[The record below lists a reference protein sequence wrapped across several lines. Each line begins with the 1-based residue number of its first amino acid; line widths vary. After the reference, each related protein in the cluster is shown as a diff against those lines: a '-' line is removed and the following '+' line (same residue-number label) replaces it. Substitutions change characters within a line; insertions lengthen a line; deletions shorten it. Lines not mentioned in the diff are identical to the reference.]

1 MPDGASGLPADEIR
15 RAEQYL
21 QLRLAKDSF
30 IDFCQFMKPDP
41 NDPGNPD
48 ASLFQANPH
57 NILIAEALEKVER
70 GECLRY
76 AVSMPPQHGKSEE
89 ISRLFPPW
97 LVGRKPWLK
106 IMFGTYSQDFAN
118 SFGGEVREIMQA
130 ERYGMLFPKTVLRSD
145 SKAKDMLGIKDG
157 GQLAFLGRGGA
168 GTGKPADIFIID
180 DPIKDDEEAQS
191 PTIREK
197 VWQWFTKVAYTRCHG
212 ASAIVIVHTR
222 WNEDDLIGR
231 LLDTEHP
238 DHDPE
243 IARDWTYINIPAVI
257 MDPELAAALG
267 LELTVPTS
275 ERVIAEF
282 GDKPMCALWESRFS
296 LEHLA
301 SAHRLNSR
309 GFNALY
315 MGKPASEEGDYFR
328 KEQIIGYKPG
338 ELPKNLRVYSASDHA
353 LSEKQRADWSVI
365 GSVGVD
371 ENDHIW
377 VLPDLVWDKIQ
388 TDRAVE
394 EMIRLMKRPEPLK
407 TTSWFVEGD
416 LIKKSI
422 GPFLRKR
429 MREEKVYTPI
439 FEFSTTKGDKEFK
452 ARSIQGRMQ
461 MQMVHFPVFAHWFQR
476 AQNELLKFPNAAHD
490 DFVDFLALF
499 GLGLDREQGAS
510 VPNAASNN
518 FPKRGT
524 FAWLKAMTKRT
535 EQRTNYAVDQEG
547 W

>member
-1 MPDGASGLPADEIR
+1 MPGGANDRLRDAKR
-15 RAEQYL
+15 L
-21 QLRLAKDSF
+21 LKFRLAQDSF
-30 IDFCQFMKPDP
+30 IDFCQVMKPDP
-41 NDPGNPD
+41 GDPDNSD

-57 NILIAEALEKVER
+57 NILIAQALEKVER

-118 SFGGEVREIMQA
+118 DFGGAVREIIQS
-130 ERYGMLFPKTVLRSD
+130 EQYKVLFPGTVLRGD

-197 VWQWFTKVAYTRCHG
+197 VWQWFTKVAYTRCH
-212 ASAIVIVHTR
+212 AMSAIVIVHTR
-222 WNEDDLIGR
+222 WHEDDLIGR
-231 LLDTEHP
+231 LLDKDHP

-243 IARDWTYINIPAVI
+243 IAKDWAYISIPAVI
-257 MDPELAAALG
+257 TDPELADALG
-267 LELTVPTS
+267 LALTVPTNP
-275 ERVIAEF
+275 RIIAEF
-282 GDKPMCALWESRFS
+282 GEKPMCALWESRFS

-301 SAHRLNSR
+301 SAHRLNPR

-315 MGKPASEEGDYFR
+315 QGRPSSEEGDYFR
-328 KEQIIGYKPG
+328 KEQIVPYKPD
-338 ELPKNLRVYSASDHA
+338 ELPKNLRIYSASDHA
-353 LSEKQRADWSVI
+353 LSQKQQADPSVI

-371 ENDHIW
+371 EDDHIW
-377 VLPDLVWDKIQ
+377 ILPDLIWDKIP

-394 EMIRLMKRPEPLK
+394 EMIRIMRDRKP
-407 TTSWFVEGD
+407 TAWFCESD

-439 FEFSTTKGDKEFK
+439 FEMSTTQGDKPFK

-461 MQMVHFPVFAHWFQR
+461 MHMIHFPVFAPWFHK
-476 AQNELLKFPNAAHD
+476 AYNELLKFPNGAHD
-490 DFVDFLALF
+490 DFVDFLALI
-499 GLGLDREQGAS
+499 GLGLANEQGAS
-510 VPNAASNN
+510 ASNAV
-518 FPKRGT
+518 FTSGPEFGT
-524 FAWLKAMTKRT
+524 FTWLLAATKWN
-535 EQRTNYAVDQEG
+535 EQQSKYAEDQEG